1 MSSLLL
7 RPELLLNSGAV
18 KPFIHLKIACE
29 QAPSE
34 VGKKIRRAS
43 RSVVTPRAKRVGRV
57 RTPSS
62 PDRSRLVPLA
72 LDYDTRLSHPK
83 PNREPVR
90 RLI

>member
-1 MSSLLL
+1 MQSY
-7 RPELLLNSGAV
+7 V
-18 KPFIHLKIACE
+18 ACE

-43 RSVVTPRAKRVGRV
+43 GSRSVVTPRAKRVG

-72 LDYDTRLSHPK
+72 LDYTGYLALNPTEPGACSQARPDAAASTMNTR
-83 PNREPVR
+83 
-90 RLI
+90 